1 MDVATNQMSLKRSFS
16 HSSSRSIDAQVNPT
30 NISFQKLYPWP
41 EAEKKLVRSL
51 SVACAAPLSNNN
63 FQSSYHKNLASRQ
76 RFLRSYTFRKED
88 PTPAK
93 RDPTRSLAKRI
104 KNGSRATWTRLRSLL
119 L

>member
-88 PTPAK
+88 PTQ
-93 RDPTRSLAKRI
+93 SLAKRI

>member
-1 MDVATNQMSLKRSFS
+1 MDVASNQMSLKRSSS

-88 PTPAK
+88 PT
-93 RDPTRSLAKRI
+93 RSLAKRI